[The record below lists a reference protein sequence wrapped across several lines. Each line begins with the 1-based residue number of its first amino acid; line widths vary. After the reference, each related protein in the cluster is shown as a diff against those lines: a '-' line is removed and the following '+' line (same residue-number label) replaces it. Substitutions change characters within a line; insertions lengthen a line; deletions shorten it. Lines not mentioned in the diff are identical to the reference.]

1 MLRSL
6 LGDLT
11 EQPSVLYPGVRMQT
25 EIECSLLELIRGAT
39 RLLEKRELRAVY
51 YASWRDQLTHVVMGY
66 YPRALSL
73 EWTSIYRVAQR

>member
-51 YASWRDQLTHVVMGY
+51 YAS
-66 YPRALSL
+66 
-73 EWTSIYRVAQR
+73 